1 MIENQGIVSE
11 AGWFDAGKEKV
22 GTLFGKLRESKDT
35 FFDIALYGGFGFLV
49 GYLVKKFSSY
59 LIMLAIFIVV
69 IFALQQFEILFV
81 AVNWAKIQTF
91 LGMQPVATPDATLFG
106 MYWDWVKENVL
117 ISVSFIIGFLLG
129 LKFGA

>member
-1 MIENQGIVSE
+1 MVENQRIPSGS
-11 AGWFDAGKEKV
+11 GWMDSGKEKM

-35 FFDIALYGGFGFLV
+35 FFDIALYGGFGFLM
-49 GYLVKKFSSY
+49 GYLVKKFSAY
-59 LIMLAIFIVV
+59 LIILAIFIVV

-91 LGMQPVATPDATLFG
+91 LGVEPNASADATLLG
-106 MYWDWVKENVL
+106 MYWDWMKANVL